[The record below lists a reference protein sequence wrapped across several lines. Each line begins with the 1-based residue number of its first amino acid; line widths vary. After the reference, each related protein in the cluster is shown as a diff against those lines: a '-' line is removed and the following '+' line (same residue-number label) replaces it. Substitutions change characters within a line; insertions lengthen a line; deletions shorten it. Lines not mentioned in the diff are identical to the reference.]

1 MDIQGISASQIL
13 TVGIFLVGLICI
25 QIFIK
30 KNKNKFS
37 SKWRSNKRIQ
47 LIEEKSLSTTEKIRI
62 ISIDNSEYL
71 LISNKGKK
79 SSLIKLDKN
88 YITKQKKVLPN
99 IKYNNNSKLQ
109 SGLNLKATNSKINV
123 VYLFVE
129 SVFIKLFLTN
139 FDNFCL
145 LPKRPSSSS

>member
-1 MDIQGISASQIL
+1 MDIQGISISQIL

-25 QIFIK
+25 KVFIT

-37 SKWRSNKRIQ
+37 SKWRSNKRIH

-79 SSLIKLDKN
+79 SSFITLDKN
-88 YITKQKKVLPN
+88 YNTNQKRTLPN
-99 IKYNNNSKLQ
+99 VKYIHNSKLQ
-109 SGLNLKATNSKINV
+109 PGLNLKATSSKINEPPKSHE
-123 VYLFVE
+123 L
-129 SVFIKLFLTN
+129 SKAIKLARQMN
-139 FDNFCL
+139 PDVSY
-145 LPKRPSSSS
+145 K

>member
-1 MDIQGISASQIL
+1 MDIQGISTSQIL
-13 TVGIFLVGLICI
+13 TVGIFLAGLICI

-37 SKWRSNKRIQ
+37 SKWRRNKRIQ

-79 SSLIKLDKN
+79 SSFITLDKN
-88 YITKQKKVLPN
+88 YITNQERALTS
-99 IKYNNNSKLQ
+99 IKYNRNPKLK
-109 SGLNLKATNSKINV
+109 SGLNSNTTNSKINEPAKGHE
-123 VYLFVE
+123 L
-129 SVFIKLFLTN
+129 SKAIKLARQMN
-139 FDNFCL
+139 PDVSY
-145 LPKRPSSSS
+145 K

>member
-13 TVGIFLVGLICI
+13 TVGIFLAGLICI

-79 SSLIKLDKN
+79 SSFITLDKN
-88 YITKQKKVLPN
+88 YITNQERALTS
-99 IKYNNNSKLQ
+99 IKYNRNPKLK
-109 SGLNLKATNSKINV
+109 SGLNSNTTNSKINEPSKGHE
-123 VYLFVE
+123 L
-129 SVFIKLFLTN
+129 SKAIKLARQMN
-139 FDNFCL
+139 PDVSY
-145 LPKRPSSSS
+145 K

>member
-1 MDIQGISASQIL
+1 MDIQGISTSQIL

-37 SKWRSNKRIQ
+37 SRWQKNKRIQ

-62 ISIDNSEYL
+62 ISVDNSEYL

-79 SSLIKLDKN
+79 SSFITLDKN
-88 YITKQKKVLPN
+88 YSTNQKK
-99 IKYNNNSKLQ
+99 
-109 SGLNLKATNSKINV
+109 NV
-123 VYLFVE
+123 A
-129 SVFIKLFLTN
+129 K
-139 FDNFCL
+139 C
-145 LPKRPSSSS
+145 

>member
-13 TVGIFLVGLICI
+13 TVGIFLAGLICI

-37 SKWRSNKRIQ
+37 SKWRRNKRIQ

-79 SSLIKLDKN
+79 SSFITLDKN
-88 YITKQKKVLPN
+88 YITNQERALTS
-99 IKYNNNSKLQ
+99 IKYNRNPKLK
-109 SGLNLKATNSKINV
+109 SGLNSNTTNSKINEPAKGHE
-123 VYLFVE
+123 L
-129 SVFIKLFLTN
+129 SKAIKLARQMN
-139 FDNFCL
+139 PDVSY
-145 LPKRPSSSS
+145 K

>member
-1 MDIQGISASQIL
+1 MDIQGISTSQIL

-79 SSLIKLDKN
+79 SSFITIDKN
-88 YITKQKKVLPN
+88 YSTNQKKVLPN

-109 SGLNLKATNSKINV
+109 SGLNLKATSSKIN
-123 VYLFVE
+123 E
-129 SVFIKLFLTN
+129 SSKGHELSKAIKLARQMN
-139 FDNFCL
+139 PDVSY
-145 LPKRPSSSS
+145 K

>member
-13 TVGIFLVGLICI
+13 TVGIFLAGLICI

-62 ISIDNSEYL
+62 ISIDNSEFL
-71 LISNKGKK
+71 LVSNKGKK
-79 SSLIKLDKN
+79 SSFLKIDSDLKI
-88 YITKQKKVLPN
+88 YKKRESPPF
-99 IKYNNNSKLQ
+99 NS
-109 SGLNLKATNSKINV
+109 
-123 VYLFVE
+123 
-129 SVFIKLFLTN
+129 
-139 FDNFCL
+139 D
-145 LPKRPSSSS
+145 PPP

>member
-1 MDIQGISASQIL
+1 MDIQGISTSQIL
-13 TVGIFLVGLICI
+13 TVGFFLVGLICI

-71 LISNKGKK
+71 LISNRGKK
-79 SSLIKLDKN
+79 SSIIALDKN
-88 YITKQKKVLPN
+88 SSNNQKRALLN
-99 IKYNNNSKLQ
+99 SNYNNDSKLEPKM
-109 SGLNLKATNSKINV
+109 NLKVPSSLLNEPSKEHE
-123 VYLFVE
+123 LRQA
-129 SVFIKLFLTN
+129 IKLARQMN
-139 FDNFCL
+139 PDVSY
-145 LPKRPSSSS
+145 K